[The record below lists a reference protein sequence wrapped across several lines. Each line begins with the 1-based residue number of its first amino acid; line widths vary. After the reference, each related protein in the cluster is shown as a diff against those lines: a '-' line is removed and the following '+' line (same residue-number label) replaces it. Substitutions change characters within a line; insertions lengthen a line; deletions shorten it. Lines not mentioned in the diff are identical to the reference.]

1 MHSLYWHDYETT
13 GTDPA
18 RDRPLQFAGVRTDE
32 ALNII
37 GEPLN
42 LYCRLTPE
50 VLPHPVACLIS
61 GISPQFSEDK
71 GLPEPQFSACI
82 QAELS
87 RPGTCALGYNSIRF
101 DDEITRYALY
111 RNFFEPYER
120 EWRGGNSRWD
130 IIDMLRLARALR
142 PDGIDWPNHADGS
155 PSFRLEDLA
164 AANGIDQQR
173 AHDALSDVFT
183 TIALARLMRAKQP
196 RLYHYLYDHRTKDKA
211 AKLIDI
217 VDQRP
222 FVHVSGRLPRETG
235 HLALMMPLAPHPENN
250 NALIAINL
258 AADPRPLLDLD
269 CDAIRERLFGARED
283 LPEGAT
289 RIPLKA
295 VHLNRSPVLLTPK
308 LLDSASATRL
318 GIDLAACEQH
328 WQLLRGRDLRAKL
341 AAVFAAPAA
350 HARDAELALYQGFLA
365 PADRP
370 LLARVRAAAGAAL
383 TEDNFPFRD
392 SRYAELLFRYRARH
406 HFGALSPGEQERW
419 RQYCHQRL
427 TDAGLGGITL
437 AGYRAE
443 IGRMEAEPGLSPQHG
458 ELLRLLRQ
466 WGDRAEQLA
475 AHGR

>member
-1 MHSLYWHDYETT
+1 MNTLYWHDYETT

-32 ALNII
+32 TLHII
-37 GEPLN
+37 DEPLN
-42 LYCRLTPE
+42 IYCRLTPE
-50 VLPHPVACLIS
+50 VLPHPAACLIS
-61 GISPQFSEDK
+61 GISPQFCEDR
-71 GLPEPQFSACI
+71 GLPEPQFSARI
-82 QAELS
+82 QTELS

-101 DDEITRYALY
+101 DDEFTRYTLY

-142 PDGIDWPNHADGS
+142 PDGIEWPNHPDGA

-164 AANGIDQQR
+164 TANGIGQQR

-183 TIALARLMRAKQP
+183 TIALARLMQAKQP
-196 RLYHYLYDHRTKDKA
+196 RLYRYLYDHRTRDKA

-217 VDQRP
+217 VGQKP
-222 FVHVSGRLPRETG
+222 FVHVSGWLPRETG
-235 HLALMMPLAPHPENN
+235 YLALMMPLAAHPENK
-250 NALIAINL
+250 NAVIAINL

-269 CDAIRERLFGARED
+269 CDAIRERLFGAREH
-283 LPEGAT
+283 LPEGAA

-295 VHLNRSPVLLTPK
+295 IHLNRSPVLLTPK
-308 LLDSASATRL
+308 LLDGESAKRL
-318 GIDLAACEQH
+318 GIDLGACEQH

-341 AAVFAAPAA
+341 AAVFAAPT
-350 HARDAELALYQGFLA
+350 RDAQDPELALYQGFLA
-365 PADRP
+365 DVDKP
-370 LLARVRAAAGAAL
+370 LLAQVRAAASAEL
-383 TEDNFPFRD
+383 TEHNFPFRD

-406 HFGALSPGEQERW
+406 HSGGLLPVERERW
-419 RQYCHQRL
+419 RRYCHQRL
-427 TDAGLGGITL
+427 TAAGQGGISL

-443 IGRMEAEPGLSPQHG
+443 IARMEAEPGLSSQHG
-458 ELLRLLRQ
+458 ELLGLLRQ

-475 AHGR
+475 APGR